1 MDFAYPVENCIYA
14 VILAFFIGVVICP
27 VLIPI
32 LHKLKYGQTERD
44 DGPQSHLKKSGTPT
58 MGGIAILIAFA
69 VTALVFSF
77 MGKGNI
83 RMFWNSI
90 AVILITL
97 GFGIVGFIDDYIKV
111 AKKRSLG
118 LRAYQKILIQLIFT
132 AAFAWYISK
141 AYPEDFTKIY
151 VPFAGGYMLNLGIIY
166 IPFLFVV
173 MLGTVNGVNLTDG
186 LDGLA
191 GGVTMIVAVFFT
203 IICLVCGETLSPA
216 VSASAVGALLAF
228 LVFNAYPAKV
238 FMGDTGSLA
247 LGGYVAGTALILK
260 MPLFIIIVGIIYL
273 CESLSV
279 IIQVGY
285 FKKTGKRV
293 FKMAPIHHHF
303 ELCGWSETKIVT
315 VFYIITALMCMVG
328 YLGCRGMF

>member
-1 MDFAYPVENCIYA
+1 MDFVYPVENCIYA
-14 VILAFFIGVVICP
+14 VIAAFFIGVVICP

-32 LHKLKYGQTERD
+32 LHKMKYGQTERD
-44 DGPQSHLKKSGTPT
+44 DGPQSHLKKTGTPT

-69 VTALVFSF
+69 VSAFIFGRTADSV
-77 MGKGNI
+77 
-83 RMFWNSI
+83 
-90 AVILITL
+90 AVVLITL

-111 AKKRSLG
+111 VKKRSLG

-132 AAFAWYISK
+132 ALFAFYVSK
-141 AYPEDFTKIY
+141 NVPEFTKIY
-151 VPFAGGYMLNLGIIY
+151 VPFGNGYMIDLGIIY
-166 IPFLFVV
+166 MPFLFVV
-173 MLGTVNGVNLTDG
+173 MLGTVNGVNLTDR

-191 GGVTMIVAVFFT
+191 GGVTMIVAAFFT
-203 IICLVCGETLSPA
+203 IICIAAGKGLSPC
-216 VSASAVGALLAF
+216 VSAAVVGALLAF
-228 LVFNAYPAKV
+228 LVFNAYPARV

-247 LGGYVAGTALILK
+247 LGGYVAATALILR
-260 MPLFIIIVGIIYL
+260 MPLFIILVGLIYL

-315 VFYIITALMCMVG
+315 VFYIITALMCMAA
-328 YLGCRGMF
+328 YLGCKGIF